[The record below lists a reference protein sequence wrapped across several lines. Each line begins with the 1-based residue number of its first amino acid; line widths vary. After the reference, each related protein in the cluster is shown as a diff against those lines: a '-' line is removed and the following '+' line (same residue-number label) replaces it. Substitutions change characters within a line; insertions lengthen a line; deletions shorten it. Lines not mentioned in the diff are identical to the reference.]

1 MTLHDMPARR
11 KYQNDKYHTNA
22 TKTHSNMCESNRS
35 QGRTRHAQS
44 CTAPYRARRRPSQ
57 ACKDPPALASRSTV
71 SPSSRSCSRASRR
84 AVSRKGAT
92 SPRTPSPAHEG
103 DRRHQKRRPDAKR
116 DSARHMGRL
125 WCSPVHCEEA
135 SQVVGWQLRNLLS
148 CSRQPSQPR
157 HGLLLQARRGSAATR
172 PFRRARSARAA
183 RRPRRHLD
191 AFVLLRSATLCKFF
205 GGASSRRIGEVL
217 GLK

>member
-1 MTLHDMPARR
+1 
-11 KYQNDKYHTNA
+11 
-22 TKTHSNMCESNRS
+22 
-35 QGRTRHAQS
+35 
-44 CTAPYRARRRPSQ
+44 
-57 ACKDPPALASRSTV
+57 
-71 SPSSRSCSRASRR
+71 
-84 AVSRKGAT
+84 
-92 SPRTPSPAHEG
+92 
-103 DRRHQKRRPDAKR
+103 
-116 DSARHMGRL
+116 MGRL

-157 HGLLLQARRGSAATR
+157 HGLLLQARRGSSATR

-205 GGASSRRIGEVL
+205 GGESPWATRHLRVNPSVCVVLLEDGHPKHLQSSANLNKTKASTWLRGRRAARADRACRMRRAAALPLRACSWRSRRVAETIGGNTASSSPTAIGRPGWPPRSVQVSNTTFPCAL
-217 GLK
+217 H